1 MKTSATGWLM
11 AALAGL
17 LVVGV
22 TVVQGTWT
30 ERWVRHDDGGR
41 LAEAAELLER
51 VFPER
56 FGEWVFEQELDSNAQ
71 ELQRAG
77 AVGHVS
83 KLYRNTRTNARVSAF
98 IVCATPHDAS
108 GHTPDR
114 CYPGAGFEIGETEHR
129 HEVKLPNGT
138 EVETFTATFRKAGQT
153 LRIFWTYGIP
163 DGPGPDRPTPEGQGG
178 ASSAGG
184 EQAGAQDAGTGRL
197 RWIAPG
203 IARIALSGQPA
214 VYKLYAIIDQTKLTT
229 SQATAE
235 CSDFIAAGLA
245 ALNEQLVSAGRSGG
259 GDSQPPASNAT
270 DAPQAAGVPPETSPP
285 LPADPLAG

>member
-1 MKTSATGWLM
+1 MKTSTTGWLT

-17 LVVGV
+17 LVLGV

-30 ERWVRHDDGGR
+30 ERWVRQDDGGR
-41 LAEAAELLER
+41 LAEAAQLLER

-56 FGEWVFEQELDSNAQ
+56 FGDWVYEQELDSNTQ
-71 ELQRAG
+71 ELARAG
-77 AVGHVS
+77 AVGHIS

-98 IVCATPHDAS
+98 VVCATPHDAS

-129 HEVKLPNGT
+129 HEVKLPDGT

-163 DGPGPDRPTPEGQGG
+163 DGPGGDTKGSDAKGSDAKG
-178 ASSAGG
+178 AGEQGG
-184 EQAGAQDAGTGRL
+184 EQETGTGRF

-214 VYKLYAIIDQTKLTT
+214 VYKLYAIIDQTKFTT

-245 ALNEQLVSAGRSGG
+245 ALNEQLVSARRGE
-259 GDSQPPASNAT
+259 GDSRPPEN
-270 DAPQAAGVPPETSPP
+270 DAPPAAGVPVEPP
-285 LPADPLAG
+285 LPFPTDPLAG